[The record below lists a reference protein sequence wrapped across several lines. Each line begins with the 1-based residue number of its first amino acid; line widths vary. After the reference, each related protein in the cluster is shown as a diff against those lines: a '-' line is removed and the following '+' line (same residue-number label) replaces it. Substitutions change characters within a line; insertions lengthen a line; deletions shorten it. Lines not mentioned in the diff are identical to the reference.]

1 MGVEKAKVE
10 VRVAAEEE
18 GPIALVLAMVHL
30 PNKAPGQAMVHLHLD
45 LPLPDL
51 PHLLET
57 LV

>member
-18 GPIALVLAMVHL
+18 GPIDRVLAMVHL

-45 LPLPDL
+45 LPDLLHLP
-51 PHLLET
+51 ET